1 MNTIELTAISLTSS
15 EPVVD
20 ASPISNSFGFC
31 NNLHKILSNIKLCH
45 LFTNNYDSHKI
56 YGELYDR
63 LSEVFDTL
71 EEEIIGLLR
80 SGPVADFPSTTL
92 NPVSIDYEDS
102 DYYEPFKSVI
112 NDLFSTLTFSE
123 FQNFVENA
131 PKNGI
136 GNILEEIYSAANKAE
151 YLLQMALR
159 TAPKQVSN
167 NSDSAI
173 QTDTPTDSPDQTYE
187 IRPAL

>member
-1 MNTIELTAISLTSS
+1 MTTVELTNIFLTTSDSGVALSS
-15 EPVVD
+15 V
-20 ASPISNSFGFC
+20 SNSFGFC
-31 NNLHKILSNIKLCH
+31 NNIHKILSNIKLCH

-56 YGELYDR
+56 YGELYDK
-63 LSEVFDTL
+63 LSELFDIL

-80 SGPVADFPSTTL
+80 SGPITDFPSTNL
-92 NPVSIDYEDS
+92 NPVSIEYEDS

-136 GNILEEIYSAANKAE
+136 GNILEKIYSAANKAE

-159 TAPKQVSN
+159 TAPEQVSN
-167 NSDSAI
+167 NSASVI
-173 QTDTPTDSPDQTYE
+173 QTHTPTDSPDQTYE
-187 IRPAL
+187 IQPTL